1 MRVITELKEKIAEYC
16 YDDDYDAIFFSLK
29 HNSEEF
35 HLITCKKNII
45 ENKITDIPISYLEK
59 IKNNNSCCIKD
70 YKDLY
75 GSIIPK
81 KVDTKLIFIKECEE
95 LNEALKVELR
105 IDNLE
110 EQIIDY
116 YHYINESMEKLNN
129 YYNKNNLVLNEKTK
143 LFYND
148 CINNANKFISEK
160 IRCKNNKEIIAKKHK
175 KNFYENKSLLTTKN
189 KQEII
194 NNISFDNIDYYNQV
208 ESLAILYN
216 FIDENKDIIIIP
228 EWVYKII
235 TKIIPNYFN
244 EAYYDI
250 NSRVHEIANK
260 LYKESDSSDLY
271 NSYKE
276 AYKAAIAVDR

>member
-16 YDDDYDAIFFSLK
+16 YDDDYDAIYFSLK

-45 ENKITDIPISYLEK
+45 ENNITDIPISYLEK
-59 IKNNNSCCIKD
+59 IKNHNSCCIKD
-70 YKDLY
+70 YTDLY

-81 KVDTKLIFIKECEE
+81 KVDTKLLFIKECEE
-95 LNEALKVELR
+95 LNEALKDELR

-116 YHYINESMEKLNN
+116 YLYINESMEKLKN

-160 IRCKNNKEIIAKKHK
+160 IRCKINKDIIAKKHK
-175 KNFYENKSLLTTKN
+175 ENFYENKSLLTTKN

-194 NNISFDNIDYYNQV
+194 KNISFDNIEYYNQV

-216 FIDENKDIIIIP
+216 FIEDNKDIIIIP
-228 EWVYKII
+228 EWVYRII
-235 TKIIPNYFN
+235 TNIIPNYFN
-244 EAYYDI
+244 EVYYDI